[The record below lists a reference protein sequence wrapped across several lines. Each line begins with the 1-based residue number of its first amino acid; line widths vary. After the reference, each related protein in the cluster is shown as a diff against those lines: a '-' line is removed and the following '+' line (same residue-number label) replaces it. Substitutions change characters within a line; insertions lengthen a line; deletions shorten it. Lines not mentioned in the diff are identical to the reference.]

1 MPKFTVREIS
11 DIVSGTHFQEYEVDA
26 DSEAEAIEKVRN
38 QEMDIEFVSAWS
50 EVDRV
55 NNERY
60 ST

>member
-11 DIVSGTHFQEYEVDA
+11 DIVSGTHFQEYEVEA

>member
-1 MPKFTVREIS
+1 METS
-11 DIVSGTHFQEYEVDA
+11 DIVSGTHFQEYEVEA
-26 DSEAEAIEKVRN
+26 DSEAEAIEKVQN
-38 QEMDIEFVSAWS
+38 QEMDIEFVRAWS

>member
-1 MPKFTVREIS
+1 MPKFKVMEVS
-11 DIVSGTHFQEYEVDA
+11 DIVSGTHFQEYEVEA